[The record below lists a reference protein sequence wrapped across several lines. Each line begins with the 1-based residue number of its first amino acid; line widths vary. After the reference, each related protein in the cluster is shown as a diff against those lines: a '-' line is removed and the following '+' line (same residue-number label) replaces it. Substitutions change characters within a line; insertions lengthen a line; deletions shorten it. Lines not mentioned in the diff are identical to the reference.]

1 MYGAVWRMAVE
12 PQLLQICE
20 LCDQEIRPGRQL
32 PMIAILIEAHAMRPL
47 CRQFVSATKQGDQK
61 YLKEWQRFTS
71 ELKLDR

>member
-1 MYGAVWRMAVE
+1 
-12 PQLLQICE
+12 
-20 LCDQEIRPGRQL
+20 
-32 PMIAILIEAHAMRPL
+32 MIAILIEAHAMRPL